1 MAILEKRELTRVN
14 MNLPTEIV
22 NSVKVFANGLGLPIT
37 QAYTVLLNQALEQ
50 KSLYDSLPD
59 MIKAFNRI
67 IEIKDL
73 NKITD
78 NIIES
83 DSEI

>member
-22 NSVKVFANGLGLPIT
+22 NSVKVFANDLGLPIT

-50 KSLYDSLPD
+50 KSLYDSLPE
-59 MIKAFNRI
+59 MIKVFNYI
-67 IEIKDL
+67 LENKDL
-73 NKITD
+73 NKFTD

>member
-22 NSVKVFANGLGLPIT
+22 NSVKVFANDLGLPIT

-50 KSLYDSLPD
+50 KSLYDSLPE
-59 MIKAFNRI
+59 MIKAFNYFL
-67 IEIKDL
+67 ENKDL

>member
-22 NSVKVFANGLGLPIT
+22 NSVKVFANDLGLPIT

-50 KSLYDSLPD
+50 KSLYDSLPE
-59 MIKAFNRI
+59 MIKAFNHI
-67 IEIKDL
+67 LENKDL

>member
-22 NSVKVFANGLGLPIT
+22 NSVKVFANDLGLPIT

-50 KSLYDSLPD
+50 KSLYDSLPE
-59 MIKAFNRI
+59 MIKAFNYI
-67 IEIKDL
+67 LENKDL

-78 NIIES
+78 YIIES

>member
-22 NSVKVFANGLGLPIT
+22 NSVKVFANDLGLPIT

-50 KSLYDSLPD
+50 KSLYDSLPE
-59 MIKAFNRI
+59 MIKAFNYI
-67 IEIKDL
+67 LENKDL

-78 NIIES
+78 NIIEC

>member
-22 NSVKVFANGLGLPIT
+22 NSVKVFANDLGLPIT

-50 KSLYDSLPD
+50 KSLYDSLPE
-59 MIKAFNRI
+59 MIKAFNYI
-67 IEIKDL
+67 LENKDL

>member
-22 NSVKVFANGLGLPIT
+22 NSVKVFANDLGLPIT

-50 KSLYDSLPD
+50 KSLYDSLPE
-59 MIKAFNRI
+59 MIKAFNYI
-67 IEIKDL
+67 LENKDL
-73 NKITD
+73 NKMTD

>member
-22 NSVKVFANGLGLPIT
+22 NSVKVFANDLGLPIT

-50 KSLYDSLPD
+50 KSLYDSLPE
-59 MIKAFNRI
+59 MIKAFNYI
-67 IEIKDL
+67 LENKDL

-78 NIIES
+78 NIIGS

>member
-22 NSVKVFANGLGLPIT
+22 NSVKVFANDLGLPIT

-50 KSLYDSLPD
+50 KSLYDSLPE
-59 MIKAFNRI
+59 MIKAFNYI
-67 IEIKDL
+67 LENKDL

-78 NIIES
+78 NIIEF

>member
-22 NSVKVFANGLGLPIT
+22 NSVKVFANDLGLPIT

-50 KSLYDSLPD
+50 KSLYDSLPE
-59 MIKAFNRI
+59 MIKAFNYI
-67 IEIKDL
+67 LENKDL

-83 DSEI
+83 YSEI

>member
-22 NSVKVFANGLGLPIT
+22 NSVKVFANDLGLPIT

-50 KSLYDSLPD
+50 KSFYDSLPE
-59 MIKAFNRI
+59 MIKAFNYI
-67 IEIKDL
+67 LENKDL